1 MAEFQDKDSNA
12 NRLSFEL
19 KFGERGKNSP
29 KSYFTK
35 EHYKNQIRG
44 IKGAGIGLNQ
54 EVRENLKEISRKFG
68 GIIAEKEEVARK
80 SADAS
85 KTDYLTKIPNKG
97 GFDEAL
103 KTKMEESKRFG
114 FPLTLIS
121 MDMDNFKILNDTL
134 GHLEGDKVLVS
145 TARTL
150 QSIKRKIDICA
161 RDGGDEF
168 KLILPSANQENAK
181 LVVEKVLNKFKE
193 NVSDRFPEFKLG
205 LSCGIYQWN
214 GEESF
219 ESFLKNADDK
229 LYEMKRQRHAE
240 EEKEKHG

>member
-1 MAEFQDKDSNA
+1 MVEIQDNDSNVSKP
-12 NRLSFEL
+12 SFEL

-44 IKGAGIGLNQ
+44 VKGAGISLNQ
-54 EVRENLKEISRKFG
+54 EARENLKEISRKFG
-68 GIIAEKEEVARK
+68 GIIAEKEEVAKK
-80 SADAS
+80 SVEAS
-85 KTDYLTKIPNKG
+85 KTDYLTKILNKE
-97 GFDEAL
+97 GFEEAL

-121 MDMDNFKILNDTL
+121 MDIDNFKILNDTL
-134 GHLEGDKVLVS
+134 GHPEGDKVLIS
-145 TARTL
+145 TAKTI
-150 QSIKRKIDICA
+150 QGVKRKIDIWA

-168 KLILPSANQENAK
+168 KLLLPSANQKNAK

-193 NVSDRFPEFKLG
+193 NVSDRFSEFKLG
-205 LSCGIYQWN
+205 LSCGVYQWN

-229 LYEMKRQRHAE
+229 LYEVKRQRHAE